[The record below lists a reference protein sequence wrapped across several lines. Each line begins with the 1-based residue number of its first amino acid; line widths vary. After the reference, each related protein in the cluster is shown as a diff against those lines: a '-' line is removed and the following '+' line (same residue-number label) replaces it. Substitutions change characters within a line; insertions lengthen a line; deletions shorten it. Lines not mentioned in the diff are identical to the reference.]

1 MTRPAATTPRSPRR
15 PRPTTMIE
23 STANPKIQLA
33 RRVRAGKRRDLLLV
47 EGERGVL
54 EAVRAGLE
62 FELVLATPGAVADLE
77 RELAARGGTR
87 HDRVRPLATERKLL
101 ASLSDLDAPRE
112 AIGIARRPLPVAED
126 FAAHRVRRLT
136 VYADGV
142 QDPTNLGALARVC
155 AAVGA
160 DALLTSP
167 GCAHPNHH
175 RAVRAS
181 AFSLL
186 TLPVYPDFAW
196 ERLLGTTANL
206 DQVAL
211 DGRAATSIY
220 DRRLRHPAAVIIG
233 GEMGI
238 DPRRLAEIDS
248 ASIPMHGDVES
259 LNLAVAAG
267 IALFEWMR
275 QDGGR

>member
-1 MTRPAATTPRSPRR
+1 
-15 PRPTTMIE
+15 MIE
-23 STANPKIQLA
+23 STSNPKVRLA
-33 RRVRAGKRRDLLLV
+33 GQVRAGKRRDLVLV

-54 EAVRAGLE
+54 EAAAADLE
-62 FELVLATPGAVADLE
+62 FAVLLATPDSAPQLE
-77 RELAARGGTR
+77 RALASHGKR
-87 HDRVRPLATERKLL
+87 HRSPRPLAAHPDLL

-112 AIGIARRPLPVAED
+112 AIGVVRRPLPASED
-126 FAAHRVRRLT
+126 FDAGAIERLV

-142 QDPTNLGALARVC
+142 QDPSNLGALARVC

-160 DALLTSP
+160 EALLTSP

-186 TLPVYPDFAW
+186 NLSVYPDFIW
-196 ERLLGTTANL
+196 QRLGDIGGNL
-206 DQVAL
+206 DRVAL

-248 ASIPMHGDVES
+248 ASIPMHGEVES

-275 QDGGR
+275 QDS